1 MYMMDEQHESNSKHM
16 QIDIQSE
23 EDELQPEM
31 ARHGQGHS
39 QGHGHGHV
47 ESASRLTSI
56 GERDNDMLPMS
67 I

>member
-31 ARHGQGHS
+31 ARHGQGH
-39 QGHGHGHV
+39 V
-47 ESASRLTSI
+47 DSASRLTSI